1 MIRGLWAGLA
11 HVFRYVAG
19 GLAGVVYQLYIDD
32 VGVAR
37 GDVPFFA
44 EFASRKVVT
53 SAQDVEVRMPV
64 RGLHA
69 PFDFSRRK
77 ATLDAATPPARPPEP
92 PESKD
97 KTIQSIGERLRIT
110 GKREGD
116 EPGGL
121 ASQPVAYPSGEDGPA
136 MGCTGQAEAV
146 VTVFCRDSEAV
157 GVLS

>member
-1 MIRGLWAGLA
+1 MIRGLGARLA
-11 HVFRYVAG
+11 YIFCDVAG

-32 VGVAR
+32 VRVAR

-44 EFASRKVVT
+44 EFAGGEEVT
-53 SAQDVEVRMPV
+53 STQDVEMGVPV

-69 PFDFSRRK
+69 PFDFSRRN
-77 ATLDAATPPARPPEP
+77 ATLDAATPPATPPEP

-121 ASQPVAYPSGEDGPA
+121 ASQPVAYAGGEDGPA
-136 MGCTGQAEAV
+136 MGCTGKTEPIVA
-146 VTVFCRDSEAV
+146 VFCGDPEAV
-157 GVLS
+157 GVLI